1 MTRGSGS
8 PGEGIPTARTAPSPE
23 RRQRYRRGL
32 SAELIAALYLRAKGY
47 RVLARRY
54 RTPLGEIDL
63 VAARARRLAF
73 VEVKRRA
80 SLADAEASITP
91 RQRTRVR
98 RAGDLW
104 LARNPR
110 YREHEI
116 TFDLVFLLPYRWPI
130 HIVGGL

>member
-1 MTRGSGS
+1 VTRGSGI
-8 PGEGIPTARTAPSPE
+8 PGDDIAGAQAAPSPE
-23 RRQRYRRGL
+23 RSRRYRRGL
-32 SAELIAALYLRAKGY
+32 SAEFVAALYLRAKGY
-47 RVLARRY
+47 RVLARRH

-63 VAARARRLAF
+63 VAARGRRLAF

-91 RQRTRVR
+91 RQRTRIR
-98 RAGDLW
+98 RASDLW
-104 LARNPR
+104 LARHPR

-116 TFDLVFLLPYRWPI
+116 GFDLVFLLPWRWPI